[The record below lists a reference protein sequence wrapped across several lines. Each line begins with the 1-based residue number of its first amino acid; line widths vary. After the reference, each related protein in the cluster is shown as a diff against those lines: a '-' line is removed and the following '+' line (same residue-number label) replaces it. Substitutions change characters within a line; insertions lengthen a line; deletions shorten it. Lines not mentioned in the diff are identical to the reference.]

1 MKQKIPHLKIKIFMR
16 IRNFIKK
23 HCWNC
28 EYFTMDN
35 KCALTNL
42 NKSKNSICKK
52 WKLVKNLR

>member
-1 MKQKIPHLKIKIFMR
+1 MR
-16 IRNFIKK
+16 LRNFIKK

>member
-1 MKQKIPHLKIKIFMR
+1 MR
-16 IRNFIKK
+16 LRNFINK

-28 EYFTMDN
+28 EYFTIDT
-35 KCALTNL
+35 KYVLTNL

>member
-1 MKQKIPHLKIKIFMR
+1 MK
-16 IRNFIKK
+16 NFIKK

-28 EYFTMDN
+28 EYFGLYN

-42 NKSKNSICKK
+42 SKLKNSFCRK

>member
-1 MKQKIPHLKIKIFMR
+1 MR
-16 IRNFIKK
+16 LRNFINK

-28 EYFTMDN
+28 EYFTIDT
-35 KCALTNL
+35 KCVLINL

>member
-1 MKQKIPHLKIKIFMR
+1 MNM
-16 IRNFIKK
+16 RNFIKK

-28 EYFTMDN
+28 EYFSADN
-35 KCALTNL
+35 KCTIKDL